1 MTNYHLTPPQTL
13 PSLAAKEACEKRRQV
28 LAAVRQRR
36 KRIYKLDFVQFWGE
50 RRSRDR
56 CCKIEGTESAI

>member
-36 KRIYKLDFVQFWGE
+36 KRIYRHFREHMKEQHKHNGYDFA
-50 RRSRDR
+50 S
-56 CCKIEGTESAI
+56 